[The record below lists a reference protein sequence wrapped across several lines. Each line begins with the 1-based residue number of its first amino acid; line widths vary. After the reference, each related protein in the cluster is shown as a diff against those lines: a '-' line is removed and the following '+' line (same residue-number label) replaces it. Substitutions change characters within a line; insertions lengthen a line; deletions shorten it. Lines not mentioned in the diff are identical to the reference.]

1 MEEEGIIEDLHEIRL
16 NDHNKY
22 GARCR
27 RDRVAQ
33 RQAERGERSES
44 SSAQSGSDGDVE
56 EIDDYHP
63 DGYHPA
69 HVGEIIDS
77 KYLLLKKLGW
87 GHFSTVWLAFKLSDK
102 QLYALKIQKSAHK
115 YTESG
120 FEEEEILHEVAT
132 NYQDPKWVKFLQK
145 FYDDPNLEATRDH
158 THNLQMFDSFFHHAQ
173 NGKHFVMA
181 FEVLGKN
188 LLSLL
193 SKYDHRGIPLPTV
206 KRIARGL
213 LLGLDYM
220 HRVCGVI
227 HTDLKPENVVFSLT
241 ERKRFELLRDNV
253 LRGPLIAL
261 FETETPIIL
270 NKKQLKN

>member
-102 QLYALKIQKSAHK
+102 
-115 YTESG
+115 
-120 FEEEEILHEVAT
+120 
-132 NYQDPKWVKFLQK
+132 
-145 FYDDPNLEATRDH
+145 
-158 THNLQMFDSFFHHAQ
+158 
-173 NGKHFVMA
+173 
-181 FEVLGKN
+181 
-188 LLSLL
+188 
-193 SKYDHRGIPLPTV
+193 
-206 KRIARGL
+206 
-213 LLGLDYM
+213 
-220 HRVCGVI
+220 
-227 HTDLKPENVVFSLT
+227 
-241 ERKRFELLRDNV
+241 
-253 LRGPLIAL
+253 
-261 FETETPIIL
+261 
-270 NKKQLKN
+270 